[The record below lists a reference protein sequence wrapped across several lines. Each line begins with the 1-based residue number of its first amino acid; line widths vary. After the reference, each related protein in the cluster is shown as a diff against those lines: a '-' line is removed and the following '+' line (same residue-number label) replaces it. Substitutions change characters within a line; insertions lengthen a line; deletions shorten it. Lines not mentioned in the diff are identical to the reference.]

1 MYQALYRKYRP
12 KNFDDVVGQEVIIKT
27 LTNAVKNNM
36 VSHAYLF
43 TGPRGTGKTS
53 IAKIYAKILNCE
65 HLDGLKPCEQCISCT
80 QINNN
85 QNIDVI
91 EIDAASNSGV
101 GEIREIRNKVSLV
114 PSNSKYKIYIIDEV
128 HMLTPEAFNA
138 LLKTLEE
145 PPSHIIFIFA
155 TTELQKIPSTIL
167 SRCQKFDFKKIS
179 NKHIVERLKYISQV
193 ENIQIQEDAL
203 EEIAI
208 LADGG
213 LRDSVSM
220 LDQALS
226 YSGGEITLKDIH
238 DINGTVEKKEIRTL
252 IQNIIQKEIVAVLEK
267 VESYEEQGKNLVKI
281 VQEMIEELKNI
292 ILYWNAPEFFIEKDS
307 YYDDIK
313 NLSTNRELYDYIHA
327 LSELMK
333 SMQNSNNNKILLEIE
348 FIKLMGNN
356 YQEEVNDKTNKIVVE
371 MLKSNVSEEKE
382 KKMKT
387 EKQEEVNLVL
397 PKDVELKTTEE
408 PKKEDSINRKKEL
421 DLTNTLSEEAVKE
434 LSELKRIRIN
444 NSLVSVSQ
452 KVRNQFKE
460 KLEILKELLLD
471 PDYSKLV
478 SLLLDGELKVISDKN
493 MIFVYKTSLMAD
505 AFNLELL
512 ALEKLFKEKLEDD
525 YRLIAVDEQEWN
537 TIKTEYNKNKKAYH
551 YQEETIDIHKIF
563 EKENTNVKK
572 TNIIDELF
580 DSIVEYE

>member
-313 NLSTNRELYDYIHA
+313 NLSTNRELYAYIHA

-382 KKMKT
+382 KKLKT